1 MNVGTKSL
9 LFGVHQFLWHP
20 ICVARAW
27 RFLHDRWP
35 TIPEWIC
42 IALHDVGYWG
52 CSDMDGETGQ
62 RHPERGAYWASK
74 VIGWYCKLRGYPP
87 DRTEFMQWHYAQF
100 TLFHSRFYAKRAG
113 QPVSELFLADKLAVL
128 FEPQWFYILRA
139 TLSGEIYEY
148 IAQAGERIAP
158 NCHIG
163 FRKFC
168 WLRWYRWKVLNLFA
182 QYRMRDERLDS
193 LPRL

>member
-52 CSDMDGETGQ
+52 KPNMDGDEGQ
-62 RHPERGAYWASK
+62 THPERGAELVAK
-74 VIGWYCKLRGYPP
+74 VIGWWCKLRGLSKTH
-87 DRTEFMQWHYAQF
+87 TELMQWHYTQF
-100 TLFHSRFYAKRAG
+100 TLFHSRYYAKRANAC
-113 QPVSELFLADKLAVL
+113 VSELFLADKLAVL

-139 TLSGEIYEY
+139 TLSGEIKEY
-148 IAQAGERIAP
+148 LTCAGDRIP
-158 NCHIG
+158 EGCSKT
-163 FRKFC
+163 R
-168 WLRWYRWKVLNLFA
+168 WLRWYRRKVLDLFVE
-182 QYRMRDERLDS
+182 YCTKRGNV
-193 LPRL
+193 